1 MTENSFQGTGAE
13 RMTVP
18 DGHIP
23 SDMSTRIAVVS
34 VHDPATGGPTLAAAV
49 VGWRPG
55 WTYWEWMPRCSA
67 ANTLRYGQIHTLDE
81 PAREQWLTRYYEH
94 PTLAYSVDEIEQVLA
109 AETTDTE
116 VLEQKVHD
124 ALDEL
129 LVEGL

>member
-1 MTENSFQGTGAE
+1 MIGNSFQEKGADRE
-13 RMTVP
+13 PVL

-49 VGWRPG
+49 VGWRLG

-67 ANTLRYGQIHTLDE
+67 ANTLRYGQIQTLDE
-81 PAREQWLTRYYEH
+81 PAREQWLARYYEH
-94 PTLAYSVDEIEQVLA
+94 PTLAYSVDEFEQVLA
-109 AETTDTE
+109 AETTDPV
-116 VLEQKVHD
+116 VLERKVHD

>member
-1 MTENSFQGTGAE
+1 MMGNSFQERGADQKS
-13 RMTVP
+13 VSV
-18 DGHIP
+18 GQIP
-23 SDMSTRIAVVS
+23 GDMSTRIAVVS

-67 ANTLRYGQIHTLDE
+67 ANTLRYGQIHTLDDS
-81 PAREQWLTRYYEH
+81 AREQWLTRYYEH
-94 PTLAYSVDEIEQVLA
+94 PTLAYSVEEFGQVLA

-116 VLEQKVHD
+116 LLEQKVHD